1 MSLFKKKETEKNELS
16 LSALE
21 KDVDRLFIVQ
31 DVIKS
36 LSTISTQEDLYVEIL
51 NAVEQRMGYSSASVS
66 LVDIEQDYIQLK
78 YFSDSFLTKL
88 LKGMFLGPKSLSP
101 ISIANTPMSLTK
113 KAAIEQKV
121 YIDRDMTKFIVPPI
135 SQNMASIIQGVSRAK
150 CMIALP
156 IKTPEKVVAV
166 INFTVPRSPEEIREN
181 EMKALESMVAQI
193 GLLIDNIIKYEK
205 ISNFNTT
212 LKTEVDIATA
222 DLRKQNK
229 DLASLFNLSS
239 NIAKSLDPVEVA
251 QIAANALPQDDTMVG
266 AIITNYSEMSNT
278 INVQAVSQNAISNAA
293 KQILG
298 DFSKY
303 VLELSNE
310 NARLSPTGRAII
322 QERPVF
328 TNDIAAAF
336 DPPIP
341 KKFLKPI
348 EKLLGIKSIAVYPV
362 IARGEL
368 KGTVGFLLK
377 QHLAEEVTDA
387 QKQLF
392 QTYTSQIAIALENA
406 KLFET
411 SQRIQA
417 SLESA
422 LKELKEAREKE
433 RDMIDIMGHE
443 LRTPMSIVRNSLGM
457 MEMHLKQKG
466 KIPEDKQQKYVDTAL
481 ESAKREINLI
491 ETLLSATKADSK
503 GFDLTLEKIDFN
515 DVVNDSVEAFSKQA
529 EKKGLTL
536 TVNKPQMPIYV
547 YADRTRA
554 QEIADNFIGN
564 AVKYTP
570 SGSVT
575 ITVEQKGDDAWI
587 TIADTGYGISEE
599 DLQKLGHK
607 FFRARQHTNEVSSSE
622 EITNTKVP
630 NQANSPAEEKVA
642 AIIRPGGTGL
652 GLYVSFS
659 LIYIMGG
666 KLIVESTL
674 GQGSI
679 FSFALPIYK
688 DQKLDQDQKQVDGNN
703 LPIRITGNK
712 LTIN

>member
-1 MSLFKKKETEKNELS
+1 MIFKRKIEKSEDTQEEILHKLEVLTSISSTLVSNIDIEKVLQDSVNIVVDKLKYYGAVIYTPVENKLYSKTVSQTWYVKVALKFIPMQFDQLNVDLIKDKDNFIVRSFNTKETLESNNLRNFVVPAVNNSLSDLIQKVTATKRIVSLPIIFRGKTLGVTMFTKKQDNSFDRDMQVLKPYVEMLGIAIENASLFKEK
-16 LSALE
+16 
-21 KDVDRLFIVQ
+21 
-31 DVIKS
+31 
-36 LSTISTQEDLYVEIL
+36 
-51 NAVEQRMGYSSASVS
+51 
-66 LVDIEQDYIQLK
+66 
-78 YFSDSFLTKL
+78 
-88 LKGMFLGPKSLSP
+88 
-101 ISIANTPMSLTK
+101 
-113 KAAIEQKV
+113 
-121 YIDRDMTKFIVPPI
+121 
-135 SQNMASIIQGVSRAK
+135 
-150 CMIALP
+150 
-156 IKTPEKVVAV
+156 
-166 INFTVPRSPEEIREN
+166 
-181 EMKALESMVAQI
+181 
-193 GLLIDNIIKYEK
+193 
-205 ISNFNTT
+205 
-212 LKTEVDIATA
+212 A
-222 DLRKQNK
+222 DQVNVLQAQNK

-377 QHLAEEVTDA
+377 QHLAEEVNDA

-674 GQGSI
+674 GQDSI